1 MSPCKTAV
9 TLFFFP
15 LMFGALVG
23 WAVVNSALTA
33 LEDAQRERRE
43 RVTQVTRP
51 GGWYEKRIL
60 VQMPD
65 DVPTVTT
72 TTTEV
77 GPDAETRYFVYDT
90 HERGPVIE
98 TISDGGESVR
108 SEN

>member
-1 MSPCKTAV
+1 M
-9 TLFFFP
+9 FFFP
-15 LMFGALVG
+15 LAFGCLIGVAI
-23 WAVVNSALTA
+23 ANSLIVA
-33 LEDAQRERRE
+33 LEDRQRERRE